1 MSDKGVSRVKMGSKF
16 EFSIKIWPRRVYWGQ
31 NEKLQ
36 KSSKI
41 SYFDIWLPLGRLG
54 CAKMGQK
61 LTFQNLRLEGDSRL
75 NFGDKHVKDTQKL
88 F

>member
-1 MSDKGVSRVKMGSKF
+1 MYFGVKMRNFKKVRKF
-16 EFSIKIWPRRVYWGQ
+16 HI
-31 NEKLQ
+31 
-36 KSSKI
+36 
-41 SYFDIWLPLGRLG
+41 FDIWLPLGRLEY
-54 CAKMGQK
+54 AKMGQK